1 MNTMP
6 TWAATLLV
14 ILLALMMASLA
25 ALVVLKAITEAIKAE
40 GKLQQKKRMSETKA
54 LNKWK
59 ELYEEERQARLK
71 DNAELFA
78 QIIELQDE
86 VKRMRELLART
97 KVSDLGRD

>member
-6 TWAATLLV
+6 TWASTILV

-25 ALVVLKAITEAIKAE
+25 AYLVIRAITEAIKAE
-40 GKLQQKKRMSETKA
+40 GKLQHKRRVSETKA

-59 ELYEEERQARLK
+59 DLYEEERDARLK

-86 VKRMRELLART
+86 VKRMRELMART